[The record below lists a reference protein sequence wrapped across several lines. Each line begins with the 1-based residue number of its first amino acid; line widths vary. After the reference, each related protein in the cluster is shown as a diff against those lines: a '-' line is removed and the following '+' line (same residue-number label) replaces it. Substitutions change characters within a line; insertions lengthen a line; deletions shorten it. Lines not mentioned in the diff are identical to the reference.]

1 MMAVTARLNAK
12 QPLKQRE
19 SSPAAGA
26 KNKNSKSQ
34 SAGKGGTRASVMSLI
49 AKTTISKNKKTRD
62 VSNEGIRAD
71 VTSEVPVVKTRKSIP
86 PVVEKMTWM
95 REAPVV
101 ETTTWIGEEPVVEKM
116 TWRSTIPVVET
127 MTWKRKLPVA
137 ETTTRKEPAPSPKS
151 SADVL
156 GITAS
161 VSEQPA
167 TEAICGGN
175 VVLLSMAN

>member
-1 MMAVTARLNAK
+1 MMAGTARLNAK

-26 KNKNSKSQ
+26 
-34 SAGKGGTRASVMSLI
+34 TM
-49 AKTTISKNKKTRD
+49 KTRD

-71 VTSEVPVVKTRKSIP
+71 VTSEVPVVKTWKSIL
-86 PVVEKMTWM
+86 PVVKMMTWK
-95 REAPVV
+95 
-101 ETTTWIGEEPVVEKM
+101 GEV
-116 TWRSTIPVVET
+116 PVVET
-127 MTWKRKLPVA
+127 MTWMSILPVVGTMTLKRKLLVA
-137 ETTTRKEPAPSPKS
+137 ETTTRKEPAPSLKS
-151 SADVL
+151 LADVL

-175 VVLLSMAN
+175 VVSLSMAN

>member
-1 MMAVTARLNAK
+1 M
-12 QPLKQRE
+12 
-19 SSPAAGA
+19 
-26 KNKNSKSQ
+26 
-34 SAGKGGTRASVMSLI
+34 
-49 AKTTISKNKKTRD
+49 KTRD
-62 VSNEGIRAD
+62 VIRAD

-116 TWRSTIPVVET
+116 TWMSTIPVVET

-137 ETTTRKEPAPSPKS
+137 ETTTRKGPAPSPKS

-167 TEAICGGN
+167 TEAI
-175 VVLLSMAN
+175 